1 MRLHRWTERRRELDE
16 RGASLVEFALV
27 LPVFVLLLFGLI
39 DFGLV
44 LGGFITLR
52 AEVNAAARNISVD
65 QIAPGCNGSTTTA
78 FYCTAQQ
85 AIGSSLPGTSGT
97 PSVAIAFPDG
107 SSPTVGDPVEVCAQ
121 TTLVSA
127 TGLLGFL
134 LDGRHVTVESEVRL
148 EQPPTETTSSST
160 TGFQCPA

>member
-1 MRLHRWTERRRELDE
+1 MRLHRWTERRRGLDE

-65 QIAPGCNGSTTTA
+65 QIAPGCNGSTA
-78 FYCTAQQ
+78 FSCTAQQ

-107 SSPTVGDPVEVCAQ
+107 ATVGDPVEVCAQ

-134 LDGRHVTVESEVRL
+134 LDGRHVTVESVVRL